1 MLKYIVAVGLAG
13 AVTAAFSPAQVS
25 RCPSEAQR
33 LQAPVLF
40 ARTVNSAEARFK
52 GRNQH
57 YGQLAELGVGVEP
70 EGFRTQLST
79 DGTSYTLSIKDA
91 IDACRFALFTDEQ
104 GLIYAAE
111 PMR

>member
-13 AVTAAFSPAQVS
+13 AASVAFSPAQLS
-25 RCPSEAQR
+25 ACPIDAQR
-33 LQAPVLF
+33 LRAPVLF
-40 ARTVNSAEARFK
+40 ARTVNSGEARF
-52 GRNQH
+52 RVQNQR
-57 YGQLAELGVGVEP
+57 YGQLAELGVGAEP

-79 DGTSYTLSIKDA
+79 DGTGYILSIKDA